1 MNTAKCENLSQNWI
15 NCHLKLTLL
24 SNCWHSNLFNT
35 WSSRLC
41 LETDLKLNNFQKSL
55 FSRVNMCWSLGISPK
70 ENLVLIII
78 YSGGNINRNKGGT
91 PLFEKVVDQDNSLKN
106 RIGLEIANLQEAT
119 KVIVENH
126 YLHRGRTMGQIAYW
140 VTLDG
145 QRCGVLLFALPRLSV
160 KFRGHGPMNLVELA
174 RPVWKRNNHQ
184 GCLCPLR

>member
-1 MNTAKCENLSQNWI
+1 M
-15 NCHLKLTLL
+15 
-24 SNCWHSNLFNT
+24 
-35 WSSRLC
+35 
-41 LETDLKLNNFQKSL
+41 
-55 FSRVNMCWSLGISPK
+55 
-70 ENLVLIII
+70 LIII

-145 QRCGVLLFALPRLSV
+145 QRCGVLLLALPRLSV
-160 KFRGHGPMNLVELA
+160 KFRGHGPINLVELA
-174 RPVWKRNNHQ
+174 RPVLKRNNHQ